1 MTDYRPYCTLGDV
14 AAALAAH
21 GVLAAVDG
29 DRSLPIR
36 GAACDS
42 RSVEPGNLFVCK
54 GAAFRP
60 EFLVSALDTGAV
72 AYLCDEAHAAELAAV
87 ASGVPRLVARDLRP
101 AMAYASAVAWG
112 HPDRRLSV
120 VGITG
125 TKGKTTATYLLRSMI
140 DALGGEP
147 CGYMGTHDVFDG
159 LAHTSSVNTTP
170 EAPDLWRHLAN
181 AVEAGLRYVV
191 MEVSS
196 QALKYDRTLGLHLSV
211 GCFLNIGRDHISPV
225 EHPTFEDYL
234 ESKLKLF
241 SQSGVCVVNAETDHR
256 GRVLAAAEQSGCP
269 VVTYGLLP
277 PADVWA
283 SDLRPCGTSMEFVA
297 HTPGWS
303 APLAIPLAGAYNV
316 SNALAGI
323 ACLRALGVPSAKAE
337 AACAAGL
344 PAAKVPGRMEVHQ
357 TADGLVTVV
366 VDYAHND
373 MSYLEFFSAADAVWP
388 KVHRTALFG
397 VSGGKALNRY
407 VELPSIASQHADLL
421 ILTSDDP
428 GPVDPAELVHEISA
442 NVAPGVPFE
451 EEPDREK
458 AVDRAFA
465 LACERAAAG
474 ERSLVCLLGKGAED
488 SVLQAGVS
496 VPIEP
501 DTAHAARLVREYD
514 EKREH

>member
-1 MTDYRPYCTLGDV
+1 MTDYRPLCTCGDV
-14 AAALAAH
+14 TAALAVR
-21 GVLAAVDG
+21 GVLAHVSG
-29 DRSLPIR
+29 NRTLPLR
-36 GAACDS
+36 GTACDS

-60 EFLVSALDTGAV
+60 EFLTSALEAGAV
-72 AYLCDEAHAAELAAV
+72 AYLCDEGRADELAAV
-87 ASGVPRLVARDLRP
+87 APGVPQLVARDLRP
-101 AMAYASAVAWG
+101 AMAYASAEAWG
-112 HPDRRLSV
+112 HPDRRLKI

-140 DALGGEP
+140 DALGGAP

-159 LAHTSSVNTTP
+159 LSHTSSVNTTP

-181 AVEAGLRYVV
+181 AVEAGLTYLV

-196 QALKYDRTLGLHLSV
+196 QALKYDRTLGLHLAV

-225 EHPTFEDYL
+225 EHPTFDDYL
-234 ESKLKLF
+234 QSKLKIF
-241 SQSGVCVVNAETDHR
+241 QQSGVCVVNAETDH
-256 GRVLAAAEQSGCP
+256 GEQVLAAAEQSGRP
-269 VVTYGLLP
+269 VVAYGLVP
-277 PADVWA
+277 PAEVWA
-283 SDLRPCGTSMEFVA
+283 SDVRPAGTAMEFVA
-297 HTPGWS
+297 HTPSWS
-303 APLAIPLAGAYNV
+303 VTTSIPLAGAYNV

-323 ACLRALGVPSAKAE
+323 ACLRALGIPTAKAE
-337 AACAAGL
+337 AACEQGL
-344 PAAKVPGRMEVHQ
+344 PTAQVPGRMEVHE
-357 TADGLVTVV
+357 TADGLITVV

-373 MSYLEFFSAADAVWP
+373 MSYLEFFAAADAVWP
-388 KVHRTALFG
+388 GVHKTAVFG

-407 VELPSIASQHADLL
+407 VELPSIASEHADLL

-428 GPVDPAELVHEISA
+428 GPVDPAALVHEISA
-442 NVAPGVPFE
+442 NVAEGVPFE

-458 AVDRAFA
+458 AVERAFA
-465 LACERAAAG
+465 LAEERAARG

-488 SVLQAGVS
+488 SILAAGVE

-514 EKREH
+514 AARR